1 MGQRWA
7 DCDALP
13 EFRRAF
19 AEAYPWAQARGY
31 RLTPFPEGVIVLD
44 PDLDARW
51 EI

>member
-1 MGQRWA
+1 VGQHWA

-31 RLTPFPEGVIVLD
+31 CLRLFRSVL
-44 PDLDARW
+44 LSSIR
-51 EI
+51 I